1 MISDMKGT
9 LEYKGKK
16 YSFAF
21 SDEVLDLYPREDN
34 NVSEFIPFQ
43 KFKRGKTIENIEL
56 CGLNTSGNSVVFEVS
71 ELCSSNNGYLSFEVY
86 SVFEYDEYVY
96 FFSKNVESKI
106 LKQKAEI
113 RRMRFVGSDVDIFY
127 P

>member
-1 MISDMKGT
+1 MISDMKGI

-71 ELCSSNNGYLSFEVY
+71 ELCSSNN
-86 SVFEYDEYVY
+86 
-96 FFSKNVESKI
+96 
-106 LKQKAEI
+106 
-113 RRMRFVGSDVDIFY
+113 
-127 P
+127 